1 MSSKEIGT
9 LAPPSGSPY
18 ALMLTKKEELETSM
32 RERLKSLR
40 RDGLPESINNAE
52 DLSSTSVNST
62 TATTNIR
69 KPTDTSNATRVRKR
83 AEHAQAVI
91 DDLCTVVA
99 ELFIAESKLLK
110 PSSYGVTTDSAQM
123 ADQQRDQV
131 MRSIHNFVSS
141 LPFRYALSADT
152 PSEVLVHMRLV
163 AAVRSD
169 PTKVAVHIHNI
180 TPDEVKGI
188 HAAAVAAN
196 NQGGSTHA
204 LCLVTISC
212 RDAVGLLEY
221 ISKILSTGGSCVLDA
236 DVMLSKEGIV
246 LVRFFPLQNVLFF
259 ASFFVLLF
267 SHHGNRIDS
276 RSKQLGDC
284 AWTNFR
290 T

>member
-32 RERLKSLR
+32 RERLQNLR
-40 RDGLPESINNAE
+40 RDGLPENLSNVD
-52 DLSSTSVNST
+52 DLSSSSVNST
-62 TATTNIR
+62 TR
-69 KPTDTSNATRVRKR
+69 KPIDTSNATRVRKR

-110 PSSYGVTTDSAQM
+110 PSSYGVTTDTAQM
-123 ADQQRDQV
+123 ADQQREQV
-131 MRSIHNFVSS
+131 TKSIYNFVSS

-180 TPDEVKGI
+180 SPDEVKGS
-188 HAAAVAAN
+188 HAVAVAN
-196 NQGGSTHA
+196 HQGGSNHS

-221 ISKILSTGGSCVLDA
+221 ISKLLSTGGSCVLDA

-246 LVRFFPLQNVLFF
+246 LVRVGMLS
-259 ASFFVLLF
+259 SFRLCWSGCFVLIQF
-267 SHHGNRIDS
+267 YRIDS
-276 RSKQLGDC
+276 RFK
-284 AWTNFR
+284 R
-290 T
+290 

>member
-1 MSSKEIGT
+1 
-9 LAPPSGSPY
+9 
-18 ALMLTKKEELETSM
+18 M
-32 RERLKSLR
+32 RERLQSLR
-40 RDGLPESINNAE
+40 RDGLPEGVNNAE
-52 DLSSTSVNST
+52 DLSSTSANSA
-62 TATTNIR
+62 TATATAR
-69 KPTDTSNATRVRKR
+69 KTVDTSNATRVRKR

-131 MRSIHNFVSS
+131 MRSISNFVSS

-180 TPDEVKGI
+180 SPDEVKGS
-188 HAAAVAAN
+188 HAVAVAN
-196 NQGGSTHA
+196 HQRGEGGSNHA

-212 RDAVGLLEY
+212 RDATGLLEY
-221 ISKILSTGGSCVLDA
+221 ISKLLSTGGSCVLDA

-246 LVRFFPLQNVLFF
+246 LVRFMSALSY
-259 ASFFVLLF
+259 ASFFRFLR
-267 SHHGNRIDS
+267 SHKVTGSFHGANGGAIAPR
-276 RSKQLGDC
+276 QTL
-284 AWTNFR
+284 
-290 T
+290 

>member
-1 MSSKEIGT
+1 MSLESVTERSDDLVFPSYYMKSSPRCMSSKEIGT

-32 RERLKSLR
+32 RERLKNLR
-40 RDGLPESINNAE
+40 QDGLPEKLNSA
-52 DLSSTSVNST
+52 DDVSSSTNSST
-62 TATTNIR
+62 R
-69 KPTDTSNATRVRKR
+69 KPADTSNATRVRKR

-110 PSSYGVTTDSAQM
+110 PASYGVTTDSAKM
-123 ADQQRDQV
+123 TDQQRDQV
-131 MRSIHNFVSS
+131 MRSIHSFVSS

-180 TPDEVKGI
+180 SSDEVRGS
-188 HAAAVAAN
+188 HAVAVVN
-196 NQGGSTHA
+196 NQGGSKYS

-212 RDAVGLLEY
+212 RDASGLLEY
-221 ISKILSTGGSCVLDA
+221 ISKLLSTGGSCVLDA

-246 LVRFFPLQNVLFF
+246 LVRV
-259 ASFFVLLF
+259 V
-267 SHHGNRIDS
+267 
-276 RSKQLGDC
+276 
-284 AWTNFR
+284 
-290 T
+290 